1 MGAMNYFLHGAEIA
15 RAMVRNSGRTII
27 LADHSKVGVV
37 SRSVFCETGEM
48 AHLITD
54 AKARQ
59 KPGFEALAAAVP
71 GLVVAGE

>member
-1 MGAMNYFLHGAEIA
+1 
-15 RAMVRNSGRTII
+15 MVRNSGRTII

-59 KPGFEALAAAVP
+59 KPGFEALAVAVP